1 VENLFSI
8 WIKIDKTLPWIE
20 INGTYETRKEAKKA
34 AETFLNS
41 IQLRIISTP
50 ENRRKLRALVTLQ
63 THRR

>member
-1 VENLFSI
+1 MFSI

-50 ENRRKLRALVTLQ
+50 ENRRKLIARVTLQ